1 MKTGALVAAAG
12 LSSRMNC
19 FKPLL
24 PLGDSTLLRYGLRT
38 LLTAGAFPVAVV
50 TGREEAVIRASL
62 DDLPVT
68 CLYNPEYAA
77 CQMLRSV
84 QLGLAWLNGRC
95 DQVLF
100 APGDAPAYSVDTI
113 RQLMACGAPLC
124 RPTFHGKPGH
134 PVLIS
139 AGLIPAILSYDGP
152 DGLSGAMAACGSVA
166 EQEVPDPGILLDA
179 DTPEEYQILSTYCR
193 EREAAL

>member
-77 CQMLRSV
+77 CQMLRSCV
-84 QLGLAWLNGRC
+84 QRR
-95 DQVLF
+95 
-100 APGDAPAYSVDTI
+100 Y
-113 RQLMACGAPLC
+113 
-124 RPTFHGKPGH
+124 H
-134 PVLIS
+134 S
-139 AGLIPAILSYDGP
+139 AV
-152 DGLSGAMAACGSVA
+152 DGLRRPAVPSHISRQARSSGADLRWPYPCNS
-166 EQEVPDPGILLDA
+166 IL
-179 DTPEEYQILSTYCR
+179 
-193 EREAAL
+193 